1 MARQIMK
8 QQRWLSELQRTK
20 ISLHLKVLDI

>member
-8 QQRWLSELQRTK
+8 QQRWLSELQRSN

>member
-20 ISLHLKVLDI
+20 ISLDLKVLDI

>member
-1 MARQIMK
+1 MVRQIMK
-8 QQRWLSELQRTK
+8 QQRWLSELQRTN